1 MGKKISKR
9 TKKFAKSGNLKKV
22 IDSRRKHQKDVKGIK
37 INKERKAAKERTKPK
52 DEGPAQDPNDSDEE
66 MPANSKFKGM
76 TVDDFLQGDFMND
89 DDAQDAGEGGSGD
102 EDDDDDSASFASVDE
117 FDNEEQ
123 KHIME
128 LSELAKKDPEFY
140 KYLQENDQDLLQ
152 FATTQGA
159 DEDTGDQEE
168 GSSSRVL
175 KEEIIKQW
183 QAAILQT
190 QSIRALRNLLLA
202 FRSAA
207 NMNEDDKGGDA
218 WVIDNPAT
226 FNKVVITAL
235 KFTPIALKHHLP
247 YKELPDGRF
256 KTPATNAK
264 QAALVKLVASFFS
277 SIVRLSSQLTD
288 SDMNVLI
295 INEST
300 KLLPYVTTNRRS
312 IKAYLKMCLELWCTA
327 QDRVRIA
334 AYLALRRM
342 GMCTDG
348 SLLDM
353 VLKATYLTLVRS
365 TKDSNDRT
373 LPSLNLMKNTA
384 SELYSL
390 NPITSYQHGFGYIRQ
405 LAMHLRNSMKVKT
418 QDSLRFVYN
427 WQFVHCVD
435 FWCMV
440 LAKSYDTEVQS
451 STQGESDLKPLV
463 YPLVQVTVGALR
475 LNTASRHYPLHCH
488 LIRSLLHLVRHTK
501 TYIPLAPFILPIL
514 TTTLA
519 PSSKSTGSTLKPL
532 DVTTHIRVPTN
543 YLKTRVL
550 NESILEEVTF
560 LLGEWC
566 ESVQGS
572 IAFPELMIPI
582 TSILKRALKKCKG
595 SKGVMN
601 VKVLVERIE
610 DGCKWSETQ
619 RSQVRF
625 APGDGRQVQSW
636 EDGVNLSETPIG
648 KWVKV
653 QRKARAHKAEMKA
666 KASVGEGT
674 MIGDN
679 NDGREEDDDDQGGS
693 SDSA

>member
-1 MGKKISKR
+1 MGKKLSKR

-22 IDSRRKHQKDVKGIK
+22 IDSRRKHQKDTKGIK
-37 INKERKAAKERTKPK
+37 ANKERKAAKERTKPK
-52 DEGPAQDPNDSDEE
+52 ADTLTRDPNESDDE
-66 MPANSKFKGM
+66 MPGKNKGM
-76 TVDDFLQGDFMND
+76 TVDDFLQGDFMD
-89 DDAQDAGEGGSGD
+89 DEEAQDAASSGSGD
-102 EDDDDDSASFASVDE
+102 DDEEDDSASFASVDE
-117 FDNEEQ
+117 FEDEGK
-123 KHIME
+123 KHVTE

-152 FATTQGA
+152 FATAQDA
-159 DEDTGDQEE
+159 DDELDDQEE

-175 KEEIIKQW
+175 KEETVKQW
-183 QAAILQT
+183 QAAILQK
-190 QSIRALRNLLLA
+190 QSLRALRNLLLA

-207 NMNEDDKGGDA
+207 NNNEEDKARDA
-218 WVIDNPAT
+218 WVIDNPST

-247 YKELPDGRF
+247 YRELPDGRY
-256 KTPATNAK
+256 KAPTSNPK

-277 SIVRLSSQLTD
+277 SIVRFSSQITD
-288 SDMNVLI
+288 SDMNVLV
-295 INEST
+295 INESA

-312 IKAYLKMCLELWCTA
+312 LKAYLKMCLELWCSA
-327 QDRVRIA
+327 HDRVRIA

-342 GMCTDG
+342 GMCADA

-353 VLKATYLTLVRS
+353 ALKATYLILVRS
-365 TKDSNDRT
+365 AKDSSDRT

-384 SELYSL
+384 SELYSI
-390 NPITSYQHGFGYIRQ
+390 NPVASYQHGFGYIRQ
-405 LAMHLRNSMKVKT
+405 LAIHLRNSMKVKS
-418 QDSLRFVYN
+418 Q
-427 WQFVHCVD
+427 
-435 FWCMV
+435 
-440 LAKSYDTEVQS
+440 
-451 STQGESDLKPLV
+451 
-463 YPLVQVTVGALR
+463 
-475 LNTASRHYPLHCH
+475 
-488 LIRSLLHLVRHTK
+488 

-519 PSSKSTGSTLKPL
+519 PSSQSTGSTLKPL
-532 DVTTHIRVPTN
+532 DAAAHIRVPNN

-550 NESILEEVTF
+550 NENILEEATF

-572 IAFPELMIPI
+572 IAFPELMIPV
-582 TSILKRALKKCKG
+582 TSILRRALKKGKA

-619 RSQVRF
+619 RGQVRF
-625 APGDGRQVQSW
+625 APGDARQVQSW
-636 EDGVNLSETPIG
+636 EDSVNVAETPIG

-666 KASVGEGT
+666 KAAIGEGT
-674 MIGDN
+674 VIVDSDEG
-679 NDGREEDDDDQGGS
+679 EDDEDDEDGS
-693 SDSA
+693 ELSDSS